1 MNMDLIHGQTKGEK
15 KKPVGRI
22 LSGTLRTARVEFTGE
37 WRGEMGSLV
46 SFEHGGKTQYA
57 RVDRLESHRYAGLTG
72 YIYYLEP
79 LERPAH
85 NMIDIFDADDD
96 MEDGVLFIGQDRSG
110 YDVRIHVNP
119 LFDHA
124 LVCGMTRAGK
134 THFCIVLLEET
145 IMQNMP
151 ALIIDSHGEFVN
163 LAKKTDEWPHTENV
177 ILVEELRIEDL
188 IPMLQ
193 QRKTVIYNLLGL
205 PKISKANRVGEI
217 LGQLKE
223 AKEKDYGQAEN
234 QEMLLKIPPVLVV
247 LDEAEIYAP
256 GKTTSWGVKGAALGT
271 VTDIAKEG
279 GKFGI
284 GLIVAPQRV
293 TMLDIDVRSQC
304 NSAAVFRNID
314 SGSKVAVQRLDYLTR
329 ADVRNM
335 SGFVKGTCLMAGSFV
350 RRVRTVYVRD
360 LLSEKVK
367 KVNFEEM
374 LGIES
379 GPSPKRPQF
388 KPRLIKTPEGDIIDE
403 ISGEIIED
411 GLERLARDDELAFE
425 HDDGDGVILRG
436 SHLSEEEQ
444 KLLNRL
450 KKPDKKGDRLIG

>member
-1 MNMDLIHGQTKGEK
+1 MNMDLIHGQKEEQ
-15 KKPVGRI
+15 KKPAGRI
-22 LSGTLRTARVEFTGE
+22 LSGTLRTARVEFTGQ

-46 SFEHGGKTQYA
+46 SFEHGGMTQYA
-57 RVDRLESHRYAGLTG
+57 RVDRLESHRYTGLTG

-79 LERPAH
+79 LERPAR
-85 NMIDIFDADDD
+85 NLIDIFDADDD

-110 YDVRIHVNP
+110 YDVRVHVNP
-119 LFDHA
+119 LFDHT

-163 LAKKTDEWPHTENV
+163 LAKKTDKWRHTKNV
-177 ILVEELRIEDL
+177 VVVEDLRIEDL

-193 QRKTVIYNLLGL
+193 QKKTVVYNLLGL

-223 AKEKDYGQAEN
+223 AKEKDYARAEN
-234 QEMLLKIPPVLVV
+234 QEALLQIPPVLVI

-256 GKTTSWGVKGAALGT
+256 GKTTTWGIRGTSLST

-279 GKFGI
+279 AKFGI
-284 GLIVAPQRV
+284 GLIVVPQRV

-314 SGSKVAVQRLDYLTR
+314 AGSKVAVQRLDYLTR
-329 ADVRNM
+329 TDIRNM

-350 RRVRTVYVRD
+350 RRVRTVYVRN
-360 LLSEKVK
+360 LMSEKVK
-367 KVNFEEM
+367 KVDFEKM

-379 GPSPKRPQF
+379 GPPPKPPQF
-388 KPRLIKTPEGDIIDE
+388 KPKLGKNLEGDVIDE
-403 ISGEIIED
+403 VSGEIIED

-425 HDDGDGVILRG
+425 HDEGDGVILRG

-444 KLLNRL
+444 KILNRL
-450 KKPDKKGDRLIG
+450 KKTDAKGDRLIG